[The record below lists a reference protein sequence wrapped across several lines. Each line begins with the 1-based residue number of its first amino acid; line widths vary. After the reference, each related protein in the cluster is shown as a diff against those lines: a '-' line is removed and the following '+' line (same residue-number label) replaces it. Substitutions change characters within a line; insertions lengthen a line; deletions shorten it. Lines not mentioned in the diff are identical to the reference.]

1 MSLPTATQEAG
12 DRPEVV
18 GMTLPVSEVFPTL
31 SGEAPTAGQPA
42 TFVRL
47 HDCKVRCQT
56 CDTLY
61 AVFTLTRAYRK
72 GYLQGLRRAAGHLT
86 PQSTLLLGPVG
97 KEALDRAARYWTEV
111 FAAPAAQVHW
121 PPGSQDQLELHGAE
135 ALAAV
140 TADPRTEEERRGF
153 VAGVFDAI
161 GSCFRSSDD
170 TSAWQVM
177 LASPDGTLLDLIAEG
192 LNDWRFRYA
201 RRMIAARGAGR
212 RNRHTLHVGVYDQ
225 AQRGLGADERAA
237 LAAAERQRF
246 FDAFRPAITRTYGP
260 FLRRWQPQQLG
271 VEEIL
276 PQCTTTLVVISG
288 SEPLQQDLDPL
299 ITALHQHGHRV
310 QIETSGAFDFKG
322 SQRPDILVCSPK
334 PNMRYRIA
342 PTVEQAA
349 TIFKLV
355 NGPPGSGFDW
365 NRDLAVRLRDAGKQV
380 YVMPW
385 GAPPT
390 REAKRAAGDLA
401 KELEIGFSPRLQYD
415 LNIR

>member
-1 MSLPTATQEAG
+1 MTLPTATQEAG
-12 DRPEVV
+12 DRPEVA
-18 GMTLPVSEVFPTL
+18 GMTLLVSEIFPTV

-61 AVFTLTRAYRK
+61 AVFTLTRAYQK
-72 GYLQGLRRAAGHLT
+72 GYLQGLHRAAGHVTAESALRI
-86 PQSTLLLGPVG
+86 GPVG
-97 KEALDRAARYWTEV
+97 KEALDRAARYWTDV
-111 FAAPAAQVHW
+111 FAAPTAQVHW
-121 PPGSQDQLELHGAE
+121 PPGSQDQLEMHGAE
-135 ALAAV
+135 ALTAI

-161 GSCFRSSDD
+161 GSCFRSSDS

-192 LNDWRFRYA
+192 LNDWRFRYS
-201 RRMIAARGAGR
+201 RRAVAARGTR
-212 RNRHTLHVGVYDQ
+212 RNRHTLHVGVNDQ
-225 AQRGLGADERAA
+225 GGRGLGADERAA

-246 FDAFRPAITRTYGP
+246 FDAFRPAISRKYGP

-271 VEEIL
+271 IEEIL
-276 PQCTTTLVVISG
+276 PQCHNTLVVVSG
-288 SEPLQQDLDPL
+288 SEPLQQHLDPL
-299 ITALHQHGHRV
+299 IAALHQHGHRV
-310 QIETSGAFDFKG
+310 QVETSGAFDFKG
-322 SQRPDILVCSPK
+322 SERPDILVCSPK

-342 PTVEQAA
+342 PTVYQAA

-355 NGPPGSGFDW
+355 NGPPGSGFAW
-365 NRDLAVRLRDAGKQV
+365 NRALAVRLRDAGKQV

-390 REAKRAAGDLA
+390 REAKREAGDLA
-401 KELEIGFSPRLQYD
+401 LELGIGFSPRLQYD